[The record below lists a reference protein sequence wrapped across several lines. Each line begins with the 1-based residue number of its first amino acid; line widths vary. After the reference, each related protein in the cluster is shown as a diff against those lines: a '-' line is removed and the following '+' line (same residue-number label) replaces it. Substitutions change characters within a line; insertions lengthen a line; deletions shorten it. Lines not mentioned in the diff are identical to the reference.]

1 MTRRTNERAD
11 RIRRN
16 GMAKK
21 QSYSFEEKKHSGN
34 GIAATVLGVGS
45 LLMLLVLLMI
55 SFLLKGTAAAW
66 IGAFGFTGIAMACCG
81 LSYGFSSFRD
91 ECKYSFFC
99 KFGTIM
105 SAVSITA
112 WFFIVCIGLA
122 K

>member
-1 MTRRTNERAD
+1 
-11 RIRRN
+11 
-16 GMAKK
+16 MAKK

-34 GIAATVLGVGS
+34 GIVATGLGAGS
-45 LLMLLVLLMI
+45 ILMLLVLLLI
-55 SFLLKGTAAAW
+55 SFLMKGTADSW

-91 ECKYSFFC
+91 ECKYGFFC

-105 SAVSITA
+105 STAAVTA

-122 K
+122 N